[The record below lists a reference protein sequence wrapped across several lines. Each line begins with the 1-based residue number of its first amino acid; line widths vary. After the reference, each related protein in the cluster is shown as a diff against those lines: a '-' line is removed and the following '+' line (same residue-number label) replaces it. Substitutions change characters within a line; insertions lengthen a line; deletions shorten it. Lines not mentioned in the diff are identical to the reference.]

1 MSTHVCEVNGVDG
14 FVKPGCEVWPN
25 QMTVMAMP
33 FDSEAKMCNG
43 LAQSCD
49 ELPRRRRWQV
59 VSLLNFECE
68 NMNFCKYIRSNLFKI
83 LWSSSLVLGL

>member
-25 QMTVMAMP
+25 QMTVMA
-33 FDSEAKMCNG
+33 KMCNG

-49 ELPRRRRWQV
+49 ELPRKRCWQI
-59 VSLLNFECE
+59 VSLLNFDCE
-68 NMNFCKYIRSNLFKI
+68 NMNFCKYIRI
-83 LWSSSLVLGL
+83 LILQHIYNYV